1 MKFVRQGCGEFTS
14 ERTLGPA
21 VWPHHDL
28 LFVHEG
34 RIALEFT
41 ALGREVALTR
51 HTGVLIWP
59 QTPFRGR
66 ILTRQARASIQH
78 FLVGGGASAPFD
90 RLSGQRG
97 GFSVQPVGPS
107 VWVDACIR
115 RLLDARD
122 ATTTEEAEIRR
133 RARLALALAEGG
145 FLGGGNAGVPAR
157 VPVEPLRTWARANLS
172 RNLAVSDLARRA
184 NLSPSRFRD
193 VFYKEHGI
201 TAGEFL
207 RVVRCEEAQR
217 LLAETERPLKEIAV
231 ALGFADAVVFHRAFK
246 SRTGQTPGEY
256 RRRHRIVG

>member
-1 MKFVRQGCGEFTS
+1 MKFVRQACGEFNS

-28 LFVHEG
+28 LFVHQG
-34 RIALEFT
+34 RIELEFT
-41 ALGREVALTR
+41 AAGRQVTLSR

-59 QTPFRGR
+59 HTPFRGR
-66 ILTRQARASIQH
+66 ILTPRARASIQH
-78 FLVGGGASAPFD
+78 FLVSGGTPEPFD

-97 GFSVQPVGPS
+97 GFSVQTVGPS
-107 VWVDACIR
+107 AWVDACIR

-122 ATTTEEAEIRR
+122 ATVPEDVELRR

-145 FLGGGNAGVPAR
+145 FLGSAGTAAPAR
-157 VPVEPLRTWARANLS
+157 VPAEPLRAWARANLA
-172 RNLAVSDLARRA
+172 RNLAVADLARQA
-184 NLSPSRFRD
+184 NLSPSRFRE
-193 VFYKEHGI
+193 VFGSEHGV

-207 RVVRCEEAQR
+207 RVLRCEEAQR
-217 LLAETERPLKEIAV
+217 LLAETERPLKEIAS

-246 SRTGQTPGEY
+246 ARTGQTPGAY